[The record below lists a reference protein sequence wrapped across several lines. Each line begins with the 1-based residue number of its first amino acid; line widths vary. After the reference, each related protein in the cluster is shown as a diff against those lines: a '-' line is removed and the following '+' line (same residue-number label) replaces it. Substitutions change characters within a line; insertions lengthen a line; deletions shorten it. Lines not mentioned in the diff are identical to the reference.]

1 MKTITL
7 KNKTSVYLFEDLDI
21 VLLDFDRIIVGNP
34 IKLTIADLN
43 IGNSNLH
50 ENIVAPDDWKAH
62 TYLFDGTTWTVK

>member
-7 KNKTSVYLFEDLDI
+7 KNGTSVYLFEDSDVVFLENHRI
-21 VLLDFDRIIVGNP
+21 VVGEP
-34 IKLTIADLN
+34 IKLIIADLN
-43 IGNSNLH
+43 INNSNLH